1 MLNINNGNSP
11 KESKL
16 YDIFSLS
23 LSQIIKMITN
33 EDRSSSGLIGL
44 INLGN
49 TCFMNSALQCLS
61 NTPKLTKYFLTETY
75 LKELNPKTDHEVS
88 KSYHELLKVLWL
100 SEETDIGESISPA
113 NFRGVFI
120 GYAKQFS
127 NYGQHD
133 AQEFLIYLLDKIHD
147 DLNRIIEK
155 PYISIN
161 NEDED
166 NPDECW
172 NRYKMR
178 DNSVIVDLFQGQLK
192 NKIICDVC
200 GHVSNNYDPFM
211 MMSLPIP
218 QGNRII
224 KVIFIDLD
232 YKIYNYNYTLDE
244 DNFNEKELKSYL
256 ISSYKKEW
264 ERTIEPRNIDILLI
278 DQNCNVAVVIDYY
291 KDNTLEANEDKIIDT
306 TYRIIAYEKREINV
320 YVSLNRFITK
330 NKYFFIPYVEVD
342 VLSYPIP
349 IHVASNSRI
358 SELHK
363 KFEKITGMND
373 FNFYVVNYLGIDPC
387 PYCGMIGCKYC
398 NLLSRFTLNES
409 IKYIISR
416 NSLSSHL
423 ILYGEFPHQTAFS
436 NEVSQIIKQT
446 QDILFTN
453 STLNEENNKS
463 ISIYDCINLFLKEEK
478 LKNENKWYCP
488 KCKTHQEANQ
498 KMDIYKYPQYLII
511 QFKRFKTFHYS
522 ELPEVSGK
530 SKKKCGYSFLLGN
543 HSYSQ
548 KNNIN
553 VTYPLEGLNLTKF
566 IIGPNGE
573 NAIYDLYGV
582 LQHYGGVSFGHYIST
597 CKNDIDNNWYEYNDS
612 NISKVKPSEVEN
624 NNGAYLLFY
633 KLKSN

>member
-23 LSQIIKMITN
+23 LRQIIKMITN

-166 NPDECW
+166 NPNECW

-232 YKIYNYNYTLDE
+232 YNIYNYNYTLDE
-244 DNFNEKELKSYL
+244 DNFNEEELKLYL

-264 ERTIEPRNIDILLI
+264 ERTIERKNIDILLI
-278 DQNCNVAVVIDYY
+278 DQNCNVAVVIDHY

-306 TYRIIAYEKREINV
+306 TYRIIAYEKRELRIIFLPV
-320 YVSLNRFITK
+320 DILSSSPKLNFLISK
-330 NKYFFIPYVEVD
+330 PE
-342 VLSYPIP
+342 PIATAAAG
-349 IHVASNSRI
+349 VASFTI
-358 SELHK
+358 H
-363 KFEKITGMND
+363 
-373 FNFYVVNYLGIDPC
+373 
-387 PYCGMIGCKYC
+387 
-398 NLLSRFTLNES
+398 LL
-409 IKYIISR
+409 I
-416 NSLSSHL
+416 
-423 ILYGEFPHQTAFS
+423 
-436 NEVSQIIKQT
+436 V
-446 QDILFTN
+446 
-453 STLNEENNKS
+453 
-463 ISIYDCINLFLKEEK
+463 
-478 LKNENKWYCP
+478 
-488 KCKTHQEANQ
+488 
-498 KMDIYKYPQYLII
+498 
-511 QFKRFKTFHYS
+511 
-522 ELPEVSGK
+522 
-530 SKKKCGYSFLLGN
+530 
-543 HSYSQ
+543 
-548 KNNIN
+548 
-553 VTYPLEGLNLTKF
+553 
-566 IIGPNGE
+566 
-573 NAIYDLYGV
+573 
-582 LQHYGGVSFGHYIST
+582 
-597 CKNDIDNNWYEYNDS
+597 
-612 NISKVKPSEVEN
+612 
-624 NNGAYLLFY
+624 
-633 KLKSN
+633 